1 MKINLEREN
10 IMNAKIKDIK
20 NECKKISW
28 PTKMT
33 VARNTAIVLTASIVM
48 AGCIA
53 VIDYIF
59 QSLIGVLL

>member
-1 MKINLEREN
+1 
-10 IMNAKIKDIK
+10 MNAKIKDIE

-59 QSLIGVLL
+59 QSPIGVLL

>member
-1 MKINLEREN
+1 
-10 IMNAKIKDIK
+10 MNAKSKDIK